1 MMLHTVGGD
10 PVVVLS
16 HSACCA
22 EPLALLSWGPKLL
35 QVLMQVLPALGNPT
49 AAGLHILVP
58 ALVANLGSSNSKI
71 AARAG
76 DVLDQ
81 LMLSVNPTLLI
92 QVGCCLRK
100 CAA

>member
-1 MMLHTVGGD
+1 
-10 PVVVLS
+10 
-16 HSACCA
+16 
-22 EPLALLSWGPKLL
+22 
-35 QVLMQVLPALGNPT
+35 MQVLPALGNAT
-49 AAGLHILVP
+49 AAGLHTLVP

-92 QVGCCLRK
+92 QVGCCLRN
-100 CAA
+100 CGA